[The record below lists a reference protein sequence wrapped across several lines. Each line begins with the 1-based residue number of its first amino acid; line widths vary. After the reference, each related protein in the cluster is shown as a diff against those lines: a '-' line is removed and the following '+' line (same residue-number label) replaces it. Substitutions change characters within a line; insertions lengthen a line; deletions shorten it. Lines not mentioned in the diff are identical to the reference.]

1 MKNLRVGLQKTSLV
15 NFPGRVCAVVFL
27 PGCNLRCPYCHNG
40 ELATASVA
48 SGPHGETENEYIP
61 LEEVFAHLEKRKNV
75 LGGLAITGGEPL
87 LSPALEICIHK
98 ARELGL
104 GVKIDTNGTLS
115 DRLATLLSNRDL
127 RPDMIA
133 IDLKTPP
140 ERYGELTIESAA
152 GERAAT
158 ELRKSLALLDR
169 EVRAGALE
177 VEFRTVLVPDL
188 VTERDL
194 SVIAGLLP
202 PNANWQLTAFA
213 PGNCLDPAWN
223 DREPYPPSEKDR
235 LFKYAKTLVPTASFR

>member
-48 SGPHGETENEYIP
+48 SGPRGETENEYIP
-61 LEEVFAHLEKRKNV
+61 LESVFAHLEKRKNV

-87 LSPALEICIHK
+87 LSPALEICIRK

-104 GVKIDTNGTLS
+104 AVKIDTNGTLS
-115 DRLATLLSNRDL
+115 DRLEMILADSEL

-133 IDLKTPP
+133 VDVKTAP
-140 ERYGELTIESAA
+140 ERYGELTVESAA

-158 ELRKSLALLDR
+158 ELRRSLDILAR
-169 EVRAGALE
+169 EVRTGTLA
-177 VEFRTVLVPDL
+177 VEYRTVLVPDL
-188 VTERDL
+188 VTETEL
-194 SVIAGLLP
+194 AAMAALLP
-202 PNANWQLTAFA
+202 PNANWQLTSFM
-213 PGNCLDPAWN
+213 PGSCLDPAWN
-223 DREPYPPSEKDR
+223 DREPYPPSVKDR
-235 LFKYAKTLVPTASFR
+235 LFEFAKSLVPSVTFR